1 MVSIFDRHKSCRI
14 SSGKEE
20 HINRAGVRVH
30 QHAFV
35 IAISETLHI
44 ISLTILTIVR
54 LFRKIPDAYL
64 RFSNIV
70 S

>member
-1 MVSIFDRHKSCRI
+1 MASIFDRHKSCMTP
-14 SSGKEE
+14 SWKEE

-35 IAISETLHI
+35 IAVSKTLHI
-44 ISLTILTIVR
+44 ISLT
-54 LFRKIPDAYL
+54 KINN
-64 RFSNIV
+64 SEIISKN